1 MECDFYLLLFFFSST
16 ACCWFHQCV
25 LCFCAQTTQ
34 ASRRK
39 QNRKK
44 KKERE
49 ELTQQQRPSPNAV
62 QIHHRIQQPRI
73 EHCNSTEKYD
83 FDDVDAD
90 DDTHSVRDGNR
101 EMAAHPICD
110 ARRALLLLLLLFR
123 VHNSIDF
130 NGIHARIR
138 NLFNFDA
145 IFISAL
151 NPNQMHG
158 HTRTTQKQR
167 SRDEMWKRTRLGS
180 SVRTNRLYYYFFL
193 EKIEWTTVC
202 DNGGW

>member
-1 MECDFYLLLFFFSST
+1 MCERWQSGNG
-16 ACCWFHQCV
+16 CV
-25 LCFCAQTTQ
+25 CVA
-34 ASRRK
+34 
-39 QNRKK
+39 
-44 KKERE
+44 
-49 ELTQQQRPSPNAV
+49 
-62 QIHHRIQQPRI
+62 HR
-73 EHCNSTEKYD
+73 
-83 FDDVDAD
+83 
-90 DDTHSVRDGNR
+90 
-101 EMAAHPICD
+101 ICD

-180 SVRTNRLYYYFFL
+180 SVRTNRLYYYFFRKNWVNDCMRQWRL
-193 EKIEWTTVC
+193 V
-202 DNGGW
+202 DGWKRKQPKETNCVQGSNDESNRHKTCNYLPNIHI